1 MGRHHPP
8 RTPSHPPTQEGGSV
22 NAELL
27 IELLE
32 EYAADMRRRGKPWAS
47 VDHLEH
53 TRNIILRDAEGQK

>member
-1 MGRHHPP
+1 
-8 RTPSHPPTQEGGSV
+8 V

-53 TRNIILRDAEGQK
+53 TRNIRLEEWKAKK